1 MIEKQKRKSDKSSQN
16 PEEKKKDDKPDK
28 YQPHPDDQNEQTG
41 PPIKE
46 MPIKDNPHKEEML
59 DRRFV
64 RSSKI
69 KPTNLMSITMDQYH
83 RSLKTT

>member
-1 MIEKQKRKSDKSSQN
+1 MIEKQKRKSDKPSQYT
-16 PEEKKKDDKPDK
+16 EEKKKGDKPDK
-28 YQPHPDDQNEQTG
+28 GQPHPDDQNEQTG

-69 KPTNLMSITMDQYH
+69 KPTNLMSTTMDQYH
-83 RSLKTT
+83 RSLKPT